1 MNLTINGE
9 NRALPAVETLHAL
22 VEQLGMKSDRV
33 AVELNREIVPRE
45 QWGQTTLKDGDRLE
59 IVHFVGGGS
68 SSGEGTGTGKGKES
82 GVQSEAT
89 NPVSTSTNRNGR
101 AINSLTQKSFT
112 IRLVVTAAAL
122 AIWFWTQSLIGARS
136 LPGVGIG
143 DGLQAAT
150 ASANFYL
157 QTHPLAANALL
168 IASSVIIDLLGILLL
183 SKWLFKGSARPFI
196 ALVIVL
202 GLRQIMEAVVALP
215 APPNAIWHYPGFPS
229 LLVTYGVSNDYFFS
243 GHTAIA
249 VLGATELARLG
260 RRWLTALG
268 IGIVGFEVL
277 TVLILRAH
285 YTMDVFTG
293 LVTGLYAAHLASY
306 LTERFARR

>member
-1 MNLTINGE
+1 
-9 NRALPAVETLHAL
+9 LP
-22 VEQLGMKSDRV
+22 
-33 AVELNREIVPRE
+33 
-45 QWGQTTLKDGDRLE
+45 
-59 IVHFVGGGS
+59 
-68 SSGEGTGTGKGKES
+68 
-82 GVQSEAT
+82 
-89 NPVSTSTNRNGR
+89 
-101 AINSLTQKSFT
+101 QKAFA

-143 DGLQAAT
+143 DGVQAAT

-157 QTHPLAANALL
+157 QAHPFAANALL
-168 IASSVIIDLLGILLL
+168 IVSSAIIDLLGIFLL
-183 SKWLFKGSARPFI
+183 SKWLFRASARPLI

-202 GLRQIMEAVVALP
+202 GLRQIMEALVALP

-249 VLGATELARLG
+249 VLGATEIARLG
-260 RRWLTALG
+260 RSWVTALG
-268 IGIVGFEVL
+268 VGIVVFEVL

-293 LVTGLYAAHLASY
+293 LITGLYAAHLASY
-306 LTERFARR
+306 LSERFARR